1 MANPLNNNQNNM
13 VQKMIGLIDASKNPA
28 QFIMSKLQGN
38 QQMQGNFAQI
48 KNMGNI
54 DKNFVVN
61 LFGRYGIAQAQVE
74 MLAQKM
80 GIK

>member
-13 VQKMIGLIDASKNPA
+13 VQKMIGLIDASKNPTE
-28 QFIMSKLQGN
+28 FIMSKLQGN

-61 LFGRYGIAQAQVE
+61 LFGRYGIAPAQVE
-74 MLAQKM
+74 MLAEKM

>member
-1 MANPLNNNQNNM
+1 
-13 VQKMIGLIDASKNPA
+13 
-28 QFIMSKLQGN
+28 
-38 QQMQGNFAQI
+38 MQGNFAQI

-61 LFGRYGIAQAQVE
+61 LFGRYGIAPAQVE
-74 MLAQKM
+74 MLAEKM